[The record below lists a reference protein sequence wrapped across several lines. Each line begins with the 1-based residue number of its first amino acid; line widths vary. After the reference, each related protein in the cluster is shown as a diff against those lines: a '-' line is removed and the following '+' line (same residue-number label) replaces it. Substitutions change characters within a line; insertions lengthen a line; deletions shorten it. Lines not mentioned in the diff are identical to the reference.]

1 MIERKGPLLLTC
13 NDGGPPNIN
22 KPCIPEGGLVV
33 PRTPV
38 APSTGAAPQKGETKL
53 RPFGVGN
60 T

>member
-1 MIERKGPLLLTC
+1 MK
-13 NDGGPPNIN
+13 
-22 KPCIPEGGLVV
+22 KPCIPDGALGV
-33 PRTPV
+33 PRTPG